1 VKTFSKTFIALLF
14 VSTFCNAQWSLKL
27 SSNVYLRTWKLDT
40 KANKEEKEI
49 DGATIT
55 LFQNDKQ
62 IDQTTSGNG
71 GEFTILI
78 PKDGEFYLTVSYP
91 GCNTKRMSINTQ
103 NIPENISKDNFKPS
117 FKIIGGFIMV
127 KPYPGI
133 NYSELNQNLIR
144 VEYLLNKK
152 AFDDTEEGTEKGL
165 AIVSKIYD
173 AEDELFNKF
182 CSTNKAG
189 DIALAKPDCP
199 LAKSLYEKAISIIPG
214 EEYPVVQLAKVG
226 LCLKDKEL
234 AEKKAAEDAAA
245 KAAAQAAEKEKANAN
260 KEAENKKAVAEA
272 LAKAAEK
279 NAAAIKEE
287 EAKLAKAQNDKAAKE
302 KAKND
307 KESAAKE
314 KAANQKTLEQKL
326 AEENLARQKSRNEQK
341 EKQGGLKIKQ
351 KTPEEIEAEA
361 KLAKQ
366 REGMAKSQAEDRES
380 MQADADKAEA
390 KRLKKQKA
398 AREKEQKQ
406 KEGMAKSKAEDDA
419 AIKADNEKRA
429 KAAAER
435 DAKEEERKKKAF
447 ETKAKDGEGEM
458 DKGNSDHSI
467 PQVLGSSLQKY
478 KEKIKTADELFKMKR
493 YAEAK
498 TAYEEALKY
507 KANDLYATN
516 KLADIAKLTA
526 PK

>member
-1 VKTFSKTFIALLF
+1 
-14 VSTFCNAQWSLKL
+14 
-27 SSNVYLRTWKLDT
+27 
-40 KANKEEKEI
+40 
-49 DGATIT
+49 
-55 LFQNDKQ
+55 
-62 IDQTTSGNG
+62 
-71 GEFTILI
+71 
-78 PKDGEFYLTVSYP
+78 
-91 GCNTKRMSINTQ
+91 
-103 NIPENISKDNFKPS
+103 
-117 FKIIGGFIMV
+117 
-127 KPYPGI
+127 
-133 NYSELNQNLIR
+133 
-144 VEYLLNKK
+144 
-152 AFDDTEEGTEKGL
+152 
-165 AIVSKIYD
+165 
-173 AEDELFNKF
+173 
-182 CSTNKAG
+182 
-189 DIALAKPDCP
+189 
-199 LAKSLYEKAISIIPG
+199 
-214 EEYPVVQLAKVG
+214 
-226 LCLKDKEL
+226 
-234 AEKKAAEDAAA
+234 
-245 KAAAQAAEKEKANAN
+245 
-260 KEAENKKAVAEA
+260 
-272 LAKAAEK
+272 
-279 NAAAIKEE
+279 
-287 EAKLAKAQNDKAAKE
+287 
-302 KAKND
+302 
-307 KESAAKE
+307 
-314 KAANQKTLEQKL
+314 
-326 AEENLARQKSRNEQK
+326 
-341 EKQGGLKIKQ
+341 
-351 KTPEEIEAEA
+351 
-361 KLAKQ
+361 
-366 REGMAKSQAEDRES
+366 MAKSQAEDRES